1 MTIAAVSILT
11 LKVNITRAPVKE
23 CSAYRCSTTLLSQS
37 VFTNVAT
44 CWPCRTR
51 PTTFSTKSNNFYPK
65 IAITMNTFFRDIV
78 FKNFS
83 AVPNRF
89 KYHNN
94 ACLRDIVSFFLCSS
108 KSFQKREQC
117 IFRDIV
123 FIFSLQF
130 QIVSNTA
137 RMQSLEKLC
146 SFLLCSF
153 KSFQIPPEC
162 IL

>member
-37 VFTNVAT
+37 VFTDVAT

-51 PTTFSTKSNNFYPK
+51 PTTFSRKSNNFYPK

-94 ACLRDIVSFFLCSS
+94 ACLRDIV
-108 KSFQKREQC
+108 
-117 IFRDIV
+117 

-137 RMQSLEKLC
+137 RMPSLEKLY